1 MLAVAS
7 SFVCKY
13 SHVLHGVHKPSKF
26 GGVLYQA
33 DFLPAETVSVLG
45 PAPRGVPVLSQ
56 TLPNLTHTQLC
67 LLMVK
72 KCWTFPHAS
81 VVRPCWSD
89 LETIMAWQ
97 LSPSNMRTSS
107 PVMLPAL
114 YLPLFGGCL

>member
-1 MLAVAS
+1 MWFCGMMLAVAS

-13 SHVLHGVHKPSKF
+13 SHVLHGVHKPSQF

-33 DFLPAETVSVLG
+33 DFLPAETVSVLS

-72 KCWTFPHAS
+72 SAGLASRKCCEALL
-81 VVRPCWSD
+81 VRVWG
-89 LETIMAWQ
+89 
-97 LSPSNMRTSS
+97 LSWPGSFLQAT
-107 PVMLPAL
+107 
-114 YLPLFGGCL
+114 